1 MPTPAHVF
9 QELAAQYGGIDA
21 TDADAVQRWYEEQLS
36 QLPAETLEEVLEAL
50 LDQDQ
55 TVTGRSDPV
64 PRNYPSG
71 APLPNLDEAQPVSLP
86 LFAAGWRELIKQML
100 GRR

>member
-21 TDADAVQRWYEEQLS
+21 ADADAVQRWYEEQLP
-36 QLPAETLEEVLEAL
+36 QLPPETLEEIVEAL
-50 LDQDQ
+50 MDQDQ
-55 TVTGRSDPV
+55 TVTERSNPM

-71 APLPNLDEAQPVSLP
+71 APLPNLDEVQPVNLP
-86 LFAAGWRELIKQML
+86 LLAAGWRDLIKQL
-100 GRR
+100 LRRC